1 MKKILRKLRLEDGFT
16 LLEMSIVILIVAA
29 LLLLIIPNVSK
40 VNDTTDKTTGEAAV
54 STVETQIILY
64 KMDGSN
70 LSEDDILQ
78 ELLDNSE
85 ITQKQFDAY
94 NEHKNNE

>member
-1 MKKILRKLRLEDGFT
+1 MKKLFKKLRLEDGFT

-54 STVETQIILY
+54 STVETQRLLY
-64 KMDGSN
+64 EMDTGN
-70 LSEDDILQ
+70 KLDDDS
-78 ELLDNSE
+78 LDSLVGE
-85 ITQKQFDAY
+85 YITQSQLDAY
-94 NEHKNNE
+94 IEHKNNE

>member
-54 STVETQIILY
+54 STVETQKLLY
-64 KMDGSN
+64 EMDTGN
-70 LSEDDILQ
+70 KLDDDS
-78 ELLDNSE
+78 LDSLVGE
-85 ITQKQFDAY
+85 YITQSQLDAY

>member
-40 VNDTTDKTTGEAAV
+40 VNDTTDKTTGKAAV
-54 STVETQIILY
+54 STVETQKLLY
-64 KMDGSN
+64 EMDTGN
-70 LSEDDILQ
+70 KLDDDS
-78 ELLDNSE
+78 LDSLVGE
-85 ITQKQFDAY
+85 YITQSQLDAY

>member
-40 VNDTTDKTTGEAAV
+40 VNDTTDKTTGEAA
-54 STVETQIILY
+54 
-64 KMDGSN
+64 
-70 LSEDDILQ
+70 
-78 ELLDNSE
+78 
-85 ITQKQFDAY
+85 
-94 NEHKNNE
+94 

>member
-1 MKKILRKLRLEDGFT
+1 MKKILRKLKLEEGFT

-54 STVETQIILY
+54 STVETQKLLY
-64 KMDGSN
+64 EMDTGNKLDDDS
-70 LSEDDILQ
+70 LDILVG
-78 ELLDNSE
+78 EY
-85 ITQKQFDAY
+85 ITQPQLDAY

>member
-40 VNDTTDKTTGEAAV
+40 VNDTTDKTTGKAAV

-85 ITQKQFDAY
+85 ITQKQLDAY